1 MPESAATSLL
11 DRISN
16 QDVMVETK
24 KLLLEAEIL
33 IDVPKDIVED
43 EERLDDVTQG
53 LGKALTKGLYDQ
65 GIDFQVSRLS
75 FRLK

>member
-1 MPESAATSLL
+1 
-11 DRISN
+11 
-16 QDVMVETK
+16 MVETK